1 MRMEEKP
8 VTGLATSDS
17 DVAITIMEIENV
29 ENIVSRL
36 FEKIASKKI
45 NIDMISQTVPINN
58 KIHLSFTIPKADL
71 LECMEIIEPF
81 LSKDHQLVIDQNIT
95 KFSIV
100 GMGMKTTSGVASRL
114 LNVFCENR
122 IGVKMITTSEI
133 RITCAI
139 NQEDKQHAIT
149 LVAEEFDL

>member
-1 MRMEEKP
+1 
-8 VTGLATSDS
+8 
-17 DVAITIMEIENV
+17 
-29 ENIVSRL
+29 
-36 FEKIASKKI
+36 
-45 NIDMISQTVPINN
+45 MISQTAPINN

-71 LECMEIIEPF
+71 RECMEIIEPF

-122 IGVKMITTSEI
+122 IGVKISSMRLLLWQKNSIYNNMI
-133 RITCAI
+133 RR
-139 NQEDKQHAIT
+139 
-149 LVAEEFDL
+149 

>member
-1 MRMEEKP
+1 
-8 VTGLATSDS
+8 
-17 DVAITIMEIENV
+17 
-29 ENIVSRL
+29 
-36 FEKIASKKI
+36 
-45 NIDMISQTVPINN
+45 MISQTAPINN

-71 LECMEIIEPF
+71 RECMEIIEPF